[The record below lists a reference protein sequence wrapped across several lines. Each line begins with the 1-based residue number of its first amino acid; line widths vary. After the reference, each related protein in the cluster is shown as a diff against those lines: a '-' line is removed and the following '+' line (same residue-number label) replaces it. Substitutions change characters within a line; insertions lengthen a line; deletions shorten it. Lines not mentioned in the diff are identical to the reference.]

1 MSLVR
6 TALLAAVVVASL
18 AAPVSSAE
26 AAEVSLER
34 EYYDCRGCPPTGLLV
49 VQAGRGEAN
58 RIVVGRAEAGE
69 IRVTDAG
76 APLVAGPGCTAV
88 GGQRVDCPTSVPALM
103 AFVFA
108 GDGADT
114 FSSSLGVTVDGGG
127 GNDRLV
133 GSPFADALYGGEGR
147 DVLRGQ
153 DGDDALGD
161 GRRLTLSLPLG
172 TFAPVRAERDV
183 FDGGAGVDTLGYT
196 GRRRGVMVNLGGHGR
211 DAGARG
217 EGDLLRR
224 VEDVVGTDGDDR
236 LFGDES
242 ANALDGG
249 AGDDVVVGRGGDD
262 RLEGSTGSNRVR
274 GDAGNDLI
282 EVDSG
287 STSPPFERQR
297 VWCGPGRDRVEHL
310 YRNDFGEDDCEQV
323 VIYEFYA
330 VRVLLPPPTL
340 RRPPLASMNEC
351 IAIQYCNVRMEARL
365 ARSPDRRRPGLKGLL
380 LAHAS
385 ARLPSAILPD
395 VTIPTLTM
403 HLSKRGSRLLRRH
416 RSLLIRI
423 RLNAPPD
430 SGSGLWGAYLTRLRA
445 PALAAPGYGL
455 QP

>member
-6 TALLAAVVVASL
+6 TALVASVVAASL
-18 AAPVSSAE
+18 AASLVSSAE

-34 EYYDCRGCPPTGLLV
+34 EYYDCRQCPPTGLLV
-49 VQAGRGEAN
+49 VRAGPGEAN
-58 RIVVGRAEAGE
+58 RLIVARGEAGE

-88 GGQRVDCPTSVPALM
+88 GEQRVDCPTTVPSLM

-114 FSSSLGVTVDGGG
+114 FSSSLSVNVDGGR

-133 GSPFADALYGGEGR
+133 GSPFADALSGGQGR
-147 DVLRGQ
+147 DVLRGG
-153 DGDDALGD
+153 DGDDALED
-161 GRRLTLSLPLG
+161 GQLLTVSLPLG

-196 GRRRGVMVNLGGHGR
+196 GRPRGVVVDLASHGR

-217 EGDLLRR
+217 EGDSLRR
-224 VEDVVGTDGDDR
+224 LEEVVGTDGDDR

-249 AGDDVVVGRGGDD
+249 AGDDLVVGRGGDD
-262 RLEGSTGSNRVR
+262 RLRGSTGSNRVR
-274 GDAGNDLI
+274 GDAGNDMI
-282 EVDSG
+282 EVDSA
-287 STSPPFERQR
+287 STSPPLERQR
-297 VWCGPGRDRVEHL
+297 VWCGSGRDRVGQL
-310 YRNDFGEDDCEQV
+310 YRDDFAEDDCEQV
-323 VIYEFYA
+323 VIFESY
-330 VRVLLPPPTL
+330 VLRVLLPPRTL

-351 IAIQYCNVRMEARL
+351 IAVEYCRVRMEVRL

-395 VTIPTLTM
+395 VRIPTLTM

-416 RSLLIRI
+416 RTLLIRI
-423 RLNAPPD
+423 RLNAPSD
-430 SGSGLWGAYLTRLRA
+430 DLSGLWGAYLTRLRGHQRNE
-445 PALAAPGYGL
+445 P
-455 QP
+455 